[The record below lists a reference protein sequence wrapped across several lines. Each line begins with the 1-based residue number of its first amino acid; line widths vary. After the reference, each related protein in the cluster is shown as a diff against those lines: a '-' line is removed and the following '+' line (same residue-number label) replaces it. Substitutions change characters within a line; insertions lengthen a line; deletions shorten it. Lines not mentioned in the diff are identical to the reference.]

1 MHIITTI
8 VLIKQQ
14 TKKIMNN
21 LVKHII
27 MSLKNKESNKQY
39 LIMLALYLIMFIN
52 EAYMHYEV
60 YVTNYTP
67 FACGMALYYWGM
79 DVTIILLF
87 FYSVTIG
94 RRKLAFI
101 LSYCFIN
108 IFVLAS
114 TDFHTR
120 LDTHIVRPILM
131 IAVDQRSDPIFRK
144 HTQASQQHHHTKQQR
159 GQFFH
164 WLFLAF

>member
-1 MHIITTI
+1 
-8 VLIKQQ
+8 
-14 TKKIMNN
+14 
-21 LVKHII
+21 

-39 LIMLALYLIMFIN
+39 LTMLALYLIMFIN

-108 IFVLAS
+108 IFVLANIGYS
-114 TDFHTR
+114 RFLTNTLILTYWANLLIFKVHGG
-120 LDTHIVRPILM
+120 LPIYHKRFDGA
-131 IAVDQRSDPIFRK
+131 IYYS
-144 HTQASQQHHHTKQQR
+144 S
-159 GQFFH
+159 
-164 WLFLAF
+164 

>member
-1 MHIITTI
+1 
-8 VLIKQQ
+8 
-14 TKKIMNN
+14 
-21 LVKHII
+21 

-39 LIMLALYLIMFIN
+39 LTMLALYLIMFIN

-60 YVTNYTP
+60 YVANYTP

-108 IFVLAS
+108 IFVLANIGYS
-114 TDFHTR
+114 R
-120 LDTHIVRPILM
+120 
-131 IAVDQRSDPIFRK
+131 
-144 HTQASQQHHHTKQQR
+144 
-159 GQFFH
+159 FFNQYFNFDVLGESANFQGT
-164 WLFLAF
+164 WWITY